1 MTNQNIQLLIFA
13 WGKDYESKL
22 NLTIESLLNDVI
34 KLKKKHNV
42 SIIFLID
49 QELKN
54 LLENKLFVKL
64 LNLEISY
71 KTVDITNRIGKKN
84 FFNKIQEYGFAVS
97 RNLNSDIIIPI
108 YSDFIFFENSL
119 SNIVKFLTLE
129 NKKIIFQP
137 VLCLIEENVYN
148 KIKTRLEI
156 KRVLNQLDFASS
168 IISKGNIH
176 NIQKMMLTNNNKLC
190 LSPAWNMYFSNDN
203 NLYINSYHNTPIA
216 FRTELLPKK
225 IVIEISSDQDFTN
238 NLYNN
243 LEHYSECYFVKDSYE
258 TLIISLKSIKDEPL
272 KINHYIGDQKKEKI
286 MSSAI
291 TWIQSY
297 TNNFHKYSSNFVYVI
312 HIKTNKKDEKIFNYF
327 ENLNDKL
334 LA

>member
-13 WGKDYESKL
+13 WGEDYESKL
-22 NLTIESLLNDVI
+22 NLTTESLLKDII
-34 KLKKKHNV
+34 KLKKNHNV
-42 SIIFLID
+42 SFIFLID
-49 QELKN
+49 DKLKN
-54 LLENKLFVKL
+54 QLKKKLFIKL

-71 KTVDITNRIGKKN
+71 KIINITDRIGKKN

-119 SNIVKFLTLE
+119 VNIVKFLTLE

-137 VLCLIEENVYN
+137 VLCLIEEKVFTKIRERLNN
-148 KIKTRLEI
+148 KKI
-156 KRVLNQLDFASS
+156 LNHSKFLNS
-168 IISKGNIH
+168 IISKNNIH
-176 NIQKMMLTNNNKLC
+176 NIQKMMLTNGNNLC
-190 LSPAWNMYFSNDN
+190 LSPAWNMCFSNDN

-225 IVIEISSDQDFTN
+225 IIIEISSDQDFTDS
-238 NLYNN
+238 LYNN
-243 LEHYSECYFVKDSYE
+243 LEHYSECYFVKDSFE

-272 KINHYIGDQKKEKI
+272 EIAQYVGKQNDQNI
-286 MSSAI
+286 MTSAK
-291 TWIQSY
+291 TWIQNF

-312 HIKTNKKDEKIFNYF
+312 HITTKKKDKNIFNQF
-327 ENLNDKL
+327 ENLNEKL
-334 LA
+334 LS